1 MALSENGKKKI
12 FNEINI
18 TPLTDIFLVLLIIMM
33 MLAPT
38 FSSVD
43 NNISIPEVNSGINVE
58 NKQVVV
64 SVTKDGL
71 LFVNETQVSGSQ
83 LEEQLK
89 SLLEASPDKSV
100 VVKADE
106 KTKSS
111 KILEIMKAA
120 QLTGYEKL
128 TVAGEPLNKKQQKEL
143 MEKAQKQTP
152 GEEVTDEIQ

>member
-1 MALSENGKKKI
+1 MSVSNREKKI

-33 MLAPT
+33 VLAPT

-43 NNISIPEVNSGINVE
+43 QNISIPEVNSGINVE
-58 NKQVVV
+58 NKEVIV
-64 SVTKDGL
+64 SVTRDGM
-71 LFVNETQVSGSQ
+71 LFVNESPISGAE
-83 LEEQLK
+83 LETHLK

-100 VVKADE
+100 VVRADE
-106 KTKSS
+106 NTKSS

-120 QLTGYEKL
+120 QLSGYEKL

-143 MEKAQKQTP
+143 QDKALQNPEKEA
-152 GEEVTDEIQ
+152 E

>member
-1 MALSENGKKKI
+1 MAREKKI

-33 MLAPT
+33 VLAPT

-43 NNISIPEVNSGINVE
+43 QNISIPEVNSGINVE
-58 NKQVVV
+58 NKEVVV
-64 SVTKDGL
+64 SVTRDGA
-71 LFVNETQVSGSQ
+71 LFVNESPVTGAQ

-89 SLLEASPDKSV
+89 SLLSLSEDKSV
-100 VVKADE
+100 VVRADE
-106 KTKSS
+106 NTKSS

-120 QLTGYEKL
+120 QMSGYEKL

-143 MEKAQKQTP
+143 KQKQLENLQT
-152 GEEVTDEIQ
+152 EEQ

>member
-1 MALSENGKKKI
+1 MAREKKI

-33 MLAPT
+33 VLAPT

-43 NNISIPEVNSGINVE
+43 QNISIPEVNSGINVE
-58 NKQVVV
+58 NKEVVV
-64 SVTKDGL
+64 SVTKDGS
-71 LFVNETQVSGSQ
+71 LFVNESPVTGAQ

-89 SLLEASPDKSV
+89 SLLSMSEDKSV
-100 VVKADE
+100 VVRADE
-106 KTKSS
+106 NTKSS

-120 QLTGYEKL
+120 QISGYEKL

-143 MEKAQKQTP
+143 QQKQQETLQT
-152 GEEVTDEIQ
+152 EDE